1 MTDEP
6 RKQLLIEK
14 PWVRGVMNGT
24 IFAVA
29 LGLINTQGWF
39 GEIRPLTQ
47 DSVVEYILAGIV
59 FGVVVYIL
67 QFWRE
72 QRRMKLEALNRKAS
86 EDKDPE
92 A

>member
-39 GEIRPLTQ
+39 GEVRPLTQ
-47 DSVVEYILAGIV
+47 DSAVEYILAGIV
-59 FGVVVYIL
+59 FGAVVYIL

-86 EDKDPE
+86 EDKDTE